1 MGWVKLVKEP
11 LCLWLEIT
19 TSILRKGKEK
29 NIKING

>member
-11 LCLWLEIT
+11 SLWLEIT